1 MYNILITDD
10 EQIVIDSLRF
20 IMDKNFLGEVQVFS
34 ATSGTGALE
43 IVNKEKI
50 DIVFMDIHMP
60 GMNGLETVS
69 CILRLKPDTVIIML
83 SAFDKFQYAQEAMNL
98 GAFKY
103 ITKPV
108 NRNVVIQTVRAAMN
122 QIDSRT
128 GKLSDDMELHKK
140 LDGISPI
147 IESDFIYS
155 CIFGNE
161 KNTDVSTYMEYFN
174 LQDCNWCFMCLEVP
188 GVNATNQYEI
198 YSRIR
203 ELLSSRVRCIVG
215 SFMSNR
221 IVVLLPSGDAHIA
234 GHEDLK
240 RLYTQLAMNVSRS
253 MRVGVSS
260 VSTDTDGMASL
271 YKESLFALE
280 ETPLDGGI
288 AFFGDGGTTEE
299 SSVKTETLVNSILA
313 RLSLGDAAGVRFL
326 TGEYCTALFACKM
339 DMDKIRNA
347 LFELLVKAQMAA
359 KKVCPSYS
367 NDAFSNSFASLSK
380 AEDRNQ
386 LEDFVQKRLFECVA
400 VTADARGKHENPAVK
415 KALEYIEENLSE
427 DISLDSAAKV
437 AGVSSFYLSK
447 LFKEECG
454 ETFVNYISDR
464 RLEKAKSLLSG
475 TDFSVKEISAQ
486 VGYNDQNYFSKLFK
500 GKFGL
505 SPTEF
510 RAAGTNGNL

>member
-10 EQIVIDSLRF
+10 EQIVIDSLKF

-34 ATSGTGALE
+34 ANSGTGALE
-43 IVNKEKI
+43 IVNREKI

-69 CILRLKPDTVIIML
+69 CILRLKPDTVIIIL

-108 NRNVVIQTVRAAMN
+108 NRNVVIQTVRTAMN
-122 QIDSRT
+122 QIDARA
-128 GKLSDDMELHKK
+128 GKLSDDLELHKK
-140 LDGISPI
+140 LDDVSSIV
-147 IESDFIYS
+147 ESDFIYS

-161 KNTDVSTYMEYFN
+161 KSTDISTYMEYFN
-174 LQDCNWCFMCLEVP
+174 LQECKWCFMCLEIP
-188 GVNATNQYEI
+188 GVNQANRYEV
-198 YSRIR
+198 YSKIR
-203 ELLSSRVRCIVG
+203 SLLSSRVRCIVG
-215 SFMSNR
+215 PFMSNR
-221 IVVLLPSGDAHIA
+221 IVVLLPAFSDQD
-234 GHEDLK
+234 ELK
-240 RLYTQLAMNVSRS
+240 RIFTQLSMNVKRAI
-253 MRVGVSS
+253 RIGVSS
-260 VSTDTDGMASL
+260 VSSDTDNMPSL
-271 YKESLFALE
+271 YKEALFALE
-280 ETPLDGGI
+280 QTPQDGGLS
-288 AFFGDGGTTEE
+288 FFGSGEQTENAV
-299 SSVKTETLVNSILA
+299 VKTETIVNSILA

-326 TGEYCTALFACKM
+326 TGEYCSELFARNLEL
-339 DMDKIRNA
+339 DKIKNS
-347 LFELLVKAQMAA
+347 LFELLVKALMAA
-359 KKVCPSYS
+359 KEVCPSYS
-367 NDAFSNSFASLSK
+367 NDAFSNSFASLSS
-380 AEDRNQ
+380 ANDREQ
-386 LEDFVQKRLFECVA
+386 LEDFVQKRLFECAA
-400 VTADARGKHENPAVK
+400 VTADARVKKENPAVK

-427 DISLDSAAKV
+427 DVSLDSAARA

-475 TDFSVKEISAQ
+475 TDFSIKEISAQ

-510 RAAGTNGNL
+510 RSSGTREEMSE